1 MVSMLQIQ
9 AAIYTLVNPQSVEE
23 TRQICRLRNS
33 LKTSLC
39 DDLPPKHC
47 LFFAVRLDP
56 KEFTHEKVR
65 NDF

>member
-9 AAIYTLVNPQSVEE
+9 AVIDTLVNPQSTREM
-23 TRQICRLRNS
+23 RQICRLWNS

-47 LFFAVRLDP
+47 RFFAVRFDP

-65 NDF
+65 HDF